1 MVRST
6 RACPPGASVSG
17 RVPPAGN
24 ATLAVSDGVNALNL
38 AAGVVSVMAGV
49 VAVEGDVHLR
59 ADPADIRRVGLEGV
73 DGEDD
78 VAVIGIAAVDHCLH
92 TNGPDA
98 VRTLAGGAAR
108 APGEVVHQARQRR
121 RRAVLHDR

>member
-38 AAGVVSVMAGV
+38 AAGVVSVMAG
-49 VAVEGDVHLR
+49 
-59 ADPADIRRVGLEGV
+59 
-73 DGEDD
+73 GEDVTVGSSWKKTA
-78 VAVIGIAAVDHCLH
+78 VAGYVKRGCAV
-92 TNGPDA
+92 GGAMSDA
-98 VRTLAGGAAR
+98 NTGRSTIQPSVGGAGGGSA
-108 APGEVVHQARQRR
+108 
-121 RRAVLHDR
+121 